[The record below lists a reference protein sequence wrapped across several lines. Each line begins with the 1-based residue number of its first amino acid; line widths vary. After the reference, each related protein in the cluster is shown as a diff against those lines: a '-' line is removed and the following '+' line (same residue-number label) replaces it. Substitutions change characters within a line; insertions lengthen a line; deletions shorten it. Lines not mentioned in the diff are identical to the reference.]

1 MNIEFFIF
9 NWKHARHAARLEAI
23 LRPFG
28 RVAVI
33 NSDPACAGRGWVD
46 LGDDAYFA
54 AQWNAALARRAPMAD
69 VMFHVQ
75 ADAYSDD
82 LPRIIDRAATL
93 FDRFHWGVFAPNV
106 DYTWHVARTDE
117 LEPGVWTVPLTDST
131 CWALH
136 RDVVAMGPDSFPGRY
151 GWGIDWTYCELSR
164 AIGRPVIRD
173 YTYTVDHPRQRNYS
187 DASAEPEYKR
197 VAAALRKYLAAV
209 PASERSSRRFVVED
223 YLNPSVLTRVA
234 AWLPRKFRS

>member
-1 MNIEFFIF
+1 MNIDFFIF
-9 NWKHARHAARLEAI
+9 NWKYAPHATRLEAV

-28 RVAVI
+28 RVVVI

-54 AQWNAALARRAPMAD
+54 AQWNAALSRCSPTAD

-75 ADAYSDD
+75 ADAFANE
-82 LPRIIDRAATL
+82 LPRIIDRAAAL

-136 RDVVAMGPDSFPGRY
+136 RDVVAMGPNSFPGRY

-164 AIGRPVIRD
+164 ALGRPVIRD
-173 YTYTVDHPRQRNYS
+173 YTFTVDHPRQRNYS
-187 DASAEPEYKR
+187 DSSAEPEYKR
-197 VAAALRKYLAAV
+197 LAAALRKYLEAI
-209 PASERSSRRFVVED
+209 PASARPSQRFVVED
-223 YLNPSVLTRVA
+223 YLDGSLIARVA
-234 AWLPRKFRS
+234 GRLPWRARS